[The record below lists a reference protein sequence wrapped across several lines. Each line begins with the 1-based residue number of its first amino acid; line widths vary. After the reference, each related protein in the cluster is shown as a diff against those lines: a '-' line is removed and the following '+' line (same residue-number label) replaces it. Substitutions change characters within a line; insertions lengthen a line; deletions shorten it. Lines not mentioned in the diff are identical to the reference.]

1 MRLIYKYD
9 SKMNYVPSENMII
22 NDGEDIPEGYTDIPP
37 VNPDGAGMYKPVFDK
52 DKSEW
57 RETATKEYI
66 DSLQPPDPG
75 PSETE
80 SLRKQVADL
89 YYLIALG
96 GS

>member
-1 MRLIYKYD
+1 MKQIYKYD

-22 NDGEDIPEGYTDIPP
+22 SDGESIPEGYTDIPP
-37 VNPDGAGMYKPVFDK
+37 VHSNGSGMYKPVLRK
-52 DKSEW
+52 DKSGW
-57 RETATKEYI
+57 DETATKEYI

-80 SLRKQVADL
+80 VLRKQVADL